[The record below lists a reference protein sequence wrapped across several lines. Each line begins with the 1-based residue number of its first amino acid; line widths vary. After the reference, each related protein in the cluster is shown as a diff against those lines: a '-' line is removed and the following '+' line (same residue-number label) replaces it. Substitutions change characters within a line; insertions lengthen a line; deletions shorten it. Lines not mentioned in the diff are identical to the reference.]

1 MASTITS
8 APLVVKITESCT
20 LNGVQQGGTY
30 TKTISGINEISKRIV
45 TATTTLST
53 VLSFSTA
60 VAAGTYIIA
69 NVKYIRLTNLGSV
82 DVTVQ
87 INSSAATE
95 AASFII
101 GAGESFM
108 LFDIDD
114 AFGAAAA
121 TSALAA
127 NADIS
132 SIQLDTAGS
141 GGEVSNV
148 EILVASS

>member
-8 APLVVKITESCT
+8 APLVVKITESCI

-53 VLSFSTA
+53 VLAFA
-60 VAAGTYIIA
+60 AEVAAGTYIIA
-69 NVKYIRLTNLGSV
+69 NVKYIRLSNLGSV

-87 INSSAATE
+87 INSTAATE
-95 AASFII
+95 AAAFLC

-114 AFGAAAA
+114 AFGAHD
-121 TSALAA
+121 SSIGALAA

-132 SIQLDTAGS
+132 AIQLDTAS
-141 GGEVSNV
+141 STANV

>member
-1 MASTITS
+1 MATTIAS

-45 TATTTLST
+45 TATTTLTT
-53 VLSFSTA
+53 VAAFA
-60 VAAGTYIIA
+60 AEVAAGTYIIA
-69 NVKYIRLTNLGSV
+69 NVKYIRLTNLGSQV
-82 DVTVQ
+82 VTVQ

-95 AASFII
+95 AASFLLA
-101 GAGESFM
+101 AGQSFV

-121 TSALAA
+121 TSALLA

-132 SIQLDTAGS
+132 SIQLDTAS
-141 GGEVSNV
+141 STSDVEVF
-148 EILVASS
+148 IASS

>member
-8 APLVVKITESCT
+8 APLTVKITESCT

-53 VLSFSTA
+53 VLAFA
-60 VAAGTYIIA
+60 AEVAAGTYIIA
-69 NVKYIRLTNLGSV
+69 NVKYIRLSNLGSV

-87 INSSAATE
+87 INSTAATE
-95 AASFII
+95 AAAFLL

-114 AFGAAAA
+114 AFGAHD
-121 TSALAA
+121 SSIGALAA
-127 NADIS
+127 DADIS
-132 SIQLDTAGS
+132 AIQLDTAS
-141 GGEVSNV
+141 STANV